1 MRLSSISDVQ
11 EGVLLNQYAGSLKAG
26 DGVFVVE
33 PLNPQR
39 HDDELSTVRE
49 AVIVRGN
56 EDGGYPE
63 YVRTGDEEEYRHSRS
78 SRNPIAFL
86 TQAEAAQALRED
98 PATAKIIG
106 NSILALNAEAIDHLR
121 TAEGTRAQVA
131 RVLTEV
137 VIRRYAAVLAF

>member
-1 MRLSSISDVQ
+1 MQ
-11 EGVLLNQYAGSLKAG
+11 EGILLNQYAGSLKAG
-26 DGVFVVE
+26 DSVFVVE

-39 HDDELSTVRE
+39 HEDELTTVRE
-49 AVIVRGN
+49 AVIIRGN

-63 YVRTGDEEEYRHSRS
+63 YVRTGDEEEYRNLRA

-86 TQAEAAQALRED
+86 TQREVAQALRED

-106 NSILALNAEAIDHLR
+106 NSILALNADAINHLR

-137 VIRRYAAVLAF
+137 VVHRYAAIASM